1 LIRQLKLIT
10 LFNNV
15 NSGTSFQR
23 KGAKLQRTQRTS
35 KQSI

>member
-1 LIRQLKLIT
+1 

-23 KGAKLQRTQRTS
+23 KGAKLQRTQRTQRTS